1 MQPTFFE
8 STPQQKQLADIGGSM
23 MDWSE
28 NYGKLHGLKAVTDN
42 GLRTLNELSHVG
54 YMLTT
59 VGATFGAAEV
69 DFDAA
74 ERKLIVDFMKKQVD
88 IERKGQY
95 TVYKLNKQG
104 ALHMTNV
111 MIKEG
116 TYKIRGKE
124 TCMQG
129 LVFPLVEE
137 FKVGA
142 GGGYVTVDGSAV
154 NGFPARNIK
163 IKVSGVR
170 DYTVVGDEVAATI
183 VEESDTEIVE
193 RIRERFD
200 MLKDMTKAVKKGD
213 VRAMIV
219 SGPPGVGKSHGV
231 EEVLDRYAL
240 MESLGA
246 GKQHEVI
253 KGATSAIG
261 LYCKLFK
268 MADKGKV
275 VVFDDCDSIFADELS
290 LNILKAALDSKKNRY
305 IHWNTD
311 SFKLRNEGVPDSFK
325 FEASAIFITN
335 LKFDKVKG
343 KLREHLE
350 ALESRCHYMDL
361 TIDSDKDKI
370 LRIKQVVQDGMLDKY
385 KLADEVKEEIMD
397 FIDINKGRLRELSL
411 RTVLKVADLAIS
423 FPDRWESYAE
433 NTVMRRA

>member
-1 MQPTFFE
+1 MQKITI
-8 STPQQKQLADIGGSM
+8 LD
-23 MDWSE
+23 
-28 NYGKLHGLKAVTDN
+28 
-42 GLRTLNELSHVG
+42 
-54 YMLTT
+54 
-59 VGATFGAAEV
+59 
-69 DFDAA
+69 
-74 ERKLIVDFMKKQVD
+74 
-88 IERKGQY
+88 
-95 TVYKLNKQG
+95 
-104 ALHMTNV
+104 
-111 MIKEG
+111 G
-116 TYKIRGKE
+116 TYKIRGND
-124 TCMQG
+124 TDVSG
-129 LVFPLVEE
+129 LTFPMVEA

-142 GGGYVTVDGSAV
+142 KGGYVTVDGTAIA
-154 NGFPARNIK
+154 GFPDRNIK
-163 IKVSGVR
+163 IKVAGPE
-170 DYTVVGDEVAATI
+170 DYELVGAEVELSSR
-183 VEESDTEIVE
+183 EESDAEIVE

-231 EEVLDRYAL
+231 EEVLDRYQML
-240 MESLGA
+240 ETLG
-246 GKQHEVI
+246 GTKQHEVI

-275 VVFDDCDSIFADELS
+275 VVFDDCDSIFNDELS

-370 LRIKQVVQDGMLDKY
+370 LRIKQVTQDGMLDKY
-385 KLADEVKEEIMD
+385 SLSDDTKEDIMD
-397 FIDINKGRLRELSL
+397 FIDMNKSRLRELSL
-411 RTVLKVADLAIS
+411 RTVLKVADLAVS